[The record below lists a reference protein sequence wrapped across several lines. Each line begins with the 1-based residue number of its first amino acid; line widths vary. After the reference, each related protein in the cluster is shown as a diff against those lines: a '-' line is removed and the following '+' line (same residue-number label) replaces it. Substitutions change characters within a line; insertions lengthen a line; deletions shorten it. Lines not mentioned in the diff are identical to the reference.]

1 MKLTFMLFL
10 VVFLSV
16 SSFNLVVAQVTN
28 VTEEEIIKKRK
39 HIQDSIDKANQPL
52 IIKEDKD
59 AETKN
64 DDRVGEKR
72 KSKYYSND
80 TKKLWP
86 SLLNPA
92 PFPIAQFSAQVTGIF
107 LNTNGMYGSGFMTRL
122 IGRTRPLRSLN
133 DVSTGPMAEL
143 GQVITHTEVV
153 SPTKDTS
160 DYVGT
165 TNIAGLAY
173 SIASYNVDAYGSE
186 IFVFDMGVRR
196 VIAEGEN
203 KLVKT
208 KQVSWL
214 LTANAYYESQSSEVF
229 GSLVGV
235 NVGAHYSADA
245 TISGANDTA
254 ALKLETYDLGM
265 VYGNII
271 FTGLSLP
278 VPFGNKSG
286 LDKYPLA
293 YALDFGVGGSYG
305 LQKKAMTY
313 NFSVGLRIHKRAL
326 TIANLEA
333 KVYTTPK
340 EASVWRNYTEV
351 NLTFYP
357 LNIYYAFK

>member
-1 MKLTFMLFL
+1 MLFL
-10 VVFLSV
+10 AVFLSV

-28 VTEEEIIKKRK
+28 TTEGEILKKK
-39 HIQDSIDKANQPL
+39 QHIQDSIDKANQPL

-59 AETKN
+59 AEIKN
-64 DDRVGEKR
+64 DDEGAKR
-72 KSKYYSND
+72 ESKYYPKDQNQS
-80 TKKLWP
+80 KKLWP

-92 PFPIAQFSAQVTGIF
+92 PFPIPQFSVQVTGIF
-107 LNTNGMYGSGFMTRL
+107 LNTNGMYGSGFITRL

-153 SPTKDTS
+153 SATKDTS

-165 TNIAGLAY
+165 TSIAGLAY

-208 KQVSWL
+208 KQVSYM

-229 GSLVGV
+229 GSLVGI

-254 ALKLETYDLGM
+254 VLKLETYDLGM
-265 VYGNII
+265 VYGNMI

-278 VPFGNKSG
+278 MPFGNKSG
-286 LDKYPLA
+286 LDKFPLA

-313 NFSVGLRIHKRAL
+313 SFSAGLRIHKRAL

-340 EASVWRNYTEV
+340 EVSVWRNYTEV